1 MLGAGSV
8 LGTKHRNS
16 ELCPQR
22 ADGRSRGLH
31 WEVVTGERSTQ
42 NEGGTGVMRSAAG
55 KAEKGRRAVK
65 ASQQDVQRPWGA
77 FTSRST
83 LCVTGI
89 NLDTGVGGRVGGGAP
104 A

>member
-1 MLGAGSV
+1 MLGSWPKG
-8 LGTKHRNS
+8 LGRYPVRKTAVAF
-16 ELCPQR
+16 L
-22 ADGRSRGLH
+22 L
-31 WEVVTGERSTQ
+31 T
-42 NEGGTGVMRSAAG
+42 AAG

-104 A
+104 ARSCPRIFSAVQRAEEMGGKSQCT